1 MPEGFRDCLIE
12 MFYCQ
17 GSDPPRTWWESGL
30 LSHQPGSS
38 AGTWLP
44 LLGSQGAKGPTANRV
59 GQPSHA
65 AERRVAHPA
74 HRAGQR
80 QDRHLNSGLSASK
93 TVVLPRYHTA
103 HRERGELDEVQRTE
117 IGNPG
122 SPGELR
128 WGPSW
133 PWGLFL
139 PKLLAH
145 CSEMVIPSL
154 WICGFNSGRVGP
166 VHIPMPQEAQCL
178 AHCGAL

>member
-44 LLGSQGAKGPTANRV
+44 LLGFQGAKGPTADRS

-74 HRAGQR
+74 HR
-80 QDRHLNSGLSASK
+80 
-93 TVVLPRYHTA
+93 
-103 HRERGELDEVQRTE
+103 ERRELDEVQRTE
-117 IGNPG
+117 TGNPG

-139 PKLLAH
+139 PELLAH

-166 VHIPMPQEAQCL
+166 VLCVSHHIPMPQEAQCL